1 MHIQNYYYSSN
12 QSNTSYLK
20 SINRKLMRNNLLFC
34 KFYIRIL
41 KRLWNEKSIDIW
53 ADVKI
58 SLRYTEWKK
67 KKIQNNT
74 VICWYILGPTTDAE
88 IFKCSS
94 PLYKMVV
101 SPLVSMESLALDSTN
116 HELKIFRK
124 KYSIKFQ
131 KTNLEFAKSST
142 IYINLQCI
150 YNYLHSIYII
160 LVIISNLE
168 VTNYMKKCV

>member
-1 MHIQNYYYSSN
+1 M
-12 QSNTSYLK
+12 
-20 SINRKLMRNNLLFC
+20 
-34 KFYIRIL
+34 
-41 KRLWNEKSIDIW
+41 E
-53 ADVKI
+53 
-58 SLRYTEWKK
+58 K

-168 VTNYMKKCV
+168 VTNYMKKCVQVICKHYAFLYKGLEHLCFGDHGITRDD